1 MFFHQNLQTCSFS
14 NFEWQCNRRAIRVKN
29 IKHPYSETVFA
40 KPAVRTAQKCYLLI
54 SGLKWG
60 KWSQCVRQ
68 TDKRSCPLALPR
80 VLFSISWGGGDR
92 VDFTETARWYQK
104 HDSRCLHAQLTTH
117 SSGLVEKV
125 ALVFQIEIGNQLATF
140 NSGGKENKDVEK
152 RSNTNKQSNN
162 CSNSDM
168 WSPWCYK
175 ITTEGL
181 CLSEKLAR
189 FALSV

>member
-1 MFFHQNLQTCSFS
+1 MRQMISVCATDWQTQLSPRLT
-14 NFEWQCNRRAIRVKN
+14 QGA
-29 IKHPYSETVFA
+29 VFN
-40 KPAVRTAQKCYLLI
+40 KL
-54 SGLKWG
+54 
-60 KWSQCVRQ
+60 
-68 TDKRSCPLALPR
+68 
-80 VLFSISWGGGDR
+80 GGGDR